1 MPAIQSPYFNINYG
15 WVYGEDGWNTGMDEN
30 LLRSSFLMRNA
41 VTEITSSLPPS
52 PPDGYSCILT
62 TDSLAYFRVE
72 GNYVFV
78 EIEEGY
84 ELTTLADGKRWRKE
98 SSGYVEIPTASGLN
112 ARVGSLEGRVDT
124 AEGNIFSLQAEVDGI
139 RGSVGGI
146 VGDASGLPVTS
157 ESQTMSLTEWMAY
170 VRNRANHTGTQQA
183 STISDFEEAV
193 ITRMSQSVGSST
205 LEIEYDADQEVI
217 FFDNPQGRAS
227 EVQSVDGVLQ
237 VTSEGGAVVPLT
249 EDVTEVLLPVGEFF
263 TTKVL
268 SIAFVQDSTTP
279 YAVSGWPSDVE
290 WVGGTAPVINPELDS
305 QALITLVNV
314 DNRGWMGSSS
324 GSFDTV
330 GSAAQALTDAKDYTD
345 QALQSPV
352 PVVVDE
358 EVNIPIN
365 CFFVDSVDDVL
376 KFKDVQGIVHVVSLV
391 P

>member
-41 VTEITSSLPPS
+41 VTEITSSLPSS

-62 TDSLAYFRVE
+62 TDNLAYFRVE
-72 GNYVFV
+72 GIYVFV

-84 ELTTLADGKRWRKE
+84 EFTTLVDGKRWRKE

-112 ARVGSLEGRVDT
+112 VRVEFLEGRIDT
-124 AEGNIFSLQAEVDGI
+124 VEGDISSLQDEVDGI
-139 RGSVGGI
+139 SGSVGSI
-146 VGDASGLPVTS
+146 VGDASSLPVTS
-157 ESQTMSLTEWMAY
+157 ESQTMSLAEWMAY
-170 VRNRANHTGTQQA
+170 VRNRANHTGTQQS

-193 ITRMSQSVGSST
+193 TTRMSESVGSTT

-268 SIAFVQDSTTP
+268 SIVFIQDSTTP
-279 YAVSGWPSDVE
+279 YTVSGWPSDVE
-290 WVGGTAPVINPELDS
+290 WVGGAAPVINPELDS
-305 QALITLVNV
+305 QTLITLVNV
-314 DNRGWMGSSS
+314 DNRGWME
-324 GSFDTV
+324 TV
-330 GSAAQALTDAKDYTD
+330 GNGGSGFISEIDGGAY
-345 QALQSPV
+345 
-352 PVVVDE
+352 
-358 EVNIPIN
+358 
-365 CFFVDSVDDVL
+365 
-376 KFKDVQGIVHVVSLV
+376 
-391 P
+391 